1 MSCRVPRRNER
12 FTFVRRLTLPARSTA
27 AAIPA
32 GTPPPRSTSERPS
45 EIKPERYGDS
55 CCCVLRSLVP
65 GAVSA
70 VTPEPAADW
79 RPAATA
85 GTARRQS
92 AQSTSPAP
100 PIAVW
105 CRAER
110 CVRLSTAHHH
120 IERRLILR
128 SPRGERAAMAQR
140 VWPTAV
146 RLTDAPVK
154 NGESSSPSEL
164 ERPCQRVNHCSWW
177 LLHGELGHDGEITQG
192 HI

>member
-32 GTPPPRSTSERPS
+32 GTLPPRSTSELRS
-45 EIKPERYGDS
+45 EIKRDRYGDS

-85 GTARRQS
+85 GTARE
-92 AQSTSPAP
+92 ATATDTSTP
-100 PIAVW
+100 
-105 CRAER
+105 
-110 CVRLSTAHHH
+110 TTH
-120 IERRLILR
+120 IL
-128 SPRGERAAMAQR
+128 
-140 VWPTAV
+140 
-146 RLTDAPVK
+146 
-154 NGESSSPSEL
+154 
-164 ERPCQRVNHCSWW
+164 
-177 LLHGELGHDGEITQG
+177 
-192 HI
+192 